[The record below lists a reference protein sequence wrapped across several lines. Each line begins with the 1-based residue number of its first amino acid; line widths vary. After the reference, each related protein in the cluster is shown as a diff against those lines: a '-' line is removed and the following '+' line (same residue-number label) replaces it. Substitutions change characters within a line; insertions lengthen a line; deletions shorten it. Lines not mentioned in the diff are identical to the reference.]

1 MRPKAP
7 FLQNLRKK
15 HPEPKTTRVERS
27 TPISQSPTVDRA
39 SRTPNRTAD
48 RIRPST
54 EYQSLVPPE
63 LDMAFKPLHFSASL
77 DGNFALAGI
86 SPAVTEPESESVEPI
101 DVDRIRAEAQELGY
115 ARAQSEIEVHR
126 KRAEELELHFNE
138 LAQSMEESRLQ
149 WIHEVR
155 GGVVDSLNAAL
166 YKALGNSDIQ
176 KMMLQQRLAEAV
188 STLAEEK
195 SMKVFVSAGQV
206 EFARSFLGERSHWE
220 VLASDE
226 VDGGAILESANG
238 IWDARISVTID
249 EFDQLLREW
258 LEDQQR

>member
-15 HPEPKTTRVERS
+15 HPEPKTTRVDRS
-27 TPISQSPTVDRA
+27 TRASTVDRA
-39 SRTPNRTAD
+39 PRTPNRPTE
-48 RIRPST
+48 RLRPST

-63 LDMAFKPLHFSASL
+63 LDTAFKPLHFTASL

-115 ARAQSEIEVHR
+115 ARAQSEIEIHQ

-138 LAQSMEESRLQ
+138 LAQSMEDSRHQ
-149 WIHEVR
+149 WIQEVR
-155 GGVVDSLNAAL
+155 GGIVSALNAAL
-166 YKALGNSDIQ
+166 IRALGNSDIQ
-176 KMMLQQRLAEAV
+176 RMMLQQRLAEAV

-195 SMKVFVSAGQV
+195 SMKVFVSAEQV
-206 EFARSFLGERSHWE
+206 DFARAVLGERSHWE

-226 VDGGAILESANG
+226 VSGGAILESDNG
-238 IWDARISVTID
+238 IWDARVSVTID

-258 LEDQQR
+258 LEDQHQ

>member
-15 HPEPKTTRVERS
+15 HPEPKTTRAERS
-27 TPISQSPTVDRA
+27 TSRSPASDRGA
-39 SRTPNRTAD
+39 RAPNRSAE
-48 RIRPST
+48 RMRPST

-63 LDMAFKPLHFSASL
+63 LDTTFKPLHFSASL

-115 ARAQSEIEVHR
+115 ARAQSEIEIHQ
-126 KRAEELELHFNE
+126 KRAEELERHFNE
-138 LAQSMEESRLQ
+138 LAQSMEDSRHQ
-149 WIHEVR
+149 WIQEVR
-155 GGVVDSLNAAL
+155 GGVASALNAVL
-166 YKALGNSDIQ
+166 FRALGNSEIQ
-176 KMMLQQRLAEAV
+176 RMMLQQRLAEAI

-195 SMKVFVSAGQV
+195 SMKVFVSEEQV
-206 EFARSFLGERSHWE
+206 EFARSVLGERSHWE

-226 VDGGAILESANG
+226 VSGGAILESDNG

-249 EFDQLLREW
+249 EFEQLLREW
-258 LEDQQR
+258 LEDQQY